1 MISAAKKC
9 VPWLACGLL
18 VVGTAV
24 AGPFGAYY
32 TKIDSGEPF
41 EQVSRTGP
49 WADIVVDLPD
59 LGGTF
64 VFWRASSYLPYWEVD
79 GERWY
84 VDEIVERD
92 GDGDEVM
99 PDRVNTYSRV
109 AIIENTDERVVVH
122 WRYLSTFGAGN
133 PKRDID
139 VANFVD
145 EYFSISPD
153 GSVIR
158 TVKQGTNKIS
168 DWHDPLNISTQRF
181 SLTAAGLVEEE
192 KAGPVSSGSP
202 ERVQGS
208 TIRTASVGAPVKH
221 WRFDEGIGDVTRES
235 VDGSA
240 STIAGHKS
248 YWKKGVS
255 GTALQFDGYN
265 TIVALDPADSPDI
278 ADGLT
283 LEAWIAIG
291 AYPWN
296 WCPIVQQGDDA
307 GYALGIDAHA
317 HVGFKLQVGGGFEE
331 LVSEAQLDRNRWYH
345 VAGAFDKA
353 SGTMALYIDGT
364 LSGSKIVKGGEIQT
378 TDDAVQ
384 IGQGMERRPTE
395 PVRPNTF
402 VDVYS
407 FDGLIDEVK
416 IHNAPL
422 SAAQVTASFEA
433 LEPSEAHRGNP
444 DMEVR
449 TLPAGPSSGA
459 FRSFHTNLQFY
470 ETWDDLQRFGEH
482 PDVVVELDA
491 SPAKFIFWRGTG
503 YIPMMVTENGK
514 WYSNEFNETWD
525 TSGGQGCQEPMS
537 DKEGFTNHVRI
548 IENSPARVV
557 VHWRYPLL
565 DVLRVTAN
573 FDEETGWG
581 DWSDW
586 YYYIYPDGVAAK
598 QMRLWTHGTRNH
610 EWQESM
616 AIFGPNQH
624 PEQIIETRH
633 TLTMANLDGEAVD
646 YDWVD
651 GPPRDVL
658 EPEGKSIQLVN
669 YIAEYDPFT
678 IAEIVGAGVFSGE
691 LTPYAV
697 FPTWNHWPVAQMPS
711 DGRNASF
718 PDRTA
723 HSSLTHFSPVRY
735 REDFGDAPWEERV
748 LLEGMTRNSAADL
761 VPLARSWI
769 RAPELEAEA
778 GVKDLGYEKAERAYQ
793 LLATEP
799 TMSFS
804 VNASEKSPIANLSF
818 VIRNWGSYDEA
829 ELKINGV
836 TENPGPGF
844 RQGIV
849 RNGSGDPTL
858 VLWIEAESTEPMS
871 FEISG
876 AEPAP
881 SNPPTPDPLTWKTEP
896 KALDNAFAIT
906 MEATTASDPD
916 GVEYLFECTT
926 TGSFGSGWQKGPN
939 FVARG
944 LAPNTEYAFRVKARD
959 GRFGETDWS
968 GTVSA
973 TTGDA
978 PPMAANWKM
987 DAGSG
992 TTLTDKS
999 GRYSGRIERA
1009 EWVDGHRGK
1018 GLQFDGD
1025 GVVTI
1030 TNADS
1035 LPATTNY
1042 SWTAWIKTTEGGT
1055 IVARGGEGKDFAPA
1069 GRALF
1074 VADDALVFYAAWAEL
1089 AKAELD
1095 ISVDRWRHV
1104 AVTVGPKDGQDSITL
1119 YVDGE
1124 AVASAPN
1131 EAGAAEEGDGKP
1143 IKIGYCIDGF
1153 PPGGSGFV
1161 GVIDDVRWFKYAI
1174 EADMV
1179 QQIYEGG
1186 L

>member
-9 VPWLACGLL
+9 VPLIACGLL
-18 VVGTAV
+18 VAGTAV

-41 EQVSRTGP
+41 EQFSRTSAH
-49 WADIVVDLPD
+49 ADIVVDLPD

-64 VFWRASSYLPYWEVD
+64 VFWRGSSYLPYWEVG

-84 VDEIVERD
+84 VDEIVDRQGD
-92 GDGDEVM
+92 GDGIM
-99 PDRVNTYSRV
+99 PDRVNTFSRV
-109 AIIENTDERVVVH
+109 AIIKNTPDELVVH
-122 WRYLSTFGAGN
+122 WRYLSKFGAGN
-133 PKRDID
+133 PKRGIE

-145 EYFSISPD
+145 EYFAITPD
-153 GSVIR
+153 GSVTR
-158 TVKQGTNKIS
+158 TVRKGTETIE
-168 DWHDPLNISTQRF
+168 DWNDPLRKTTQRF
-181 SLTAAGLVEEE
+181 SLTADGPVEEE
-192 KAGPVSSGSP
+192 RVEPASSAPPEPLQGHPV
-202 ERVQGS
+202 
-208 TIRTASVGAPVKH
+208 RTASVGTPVKH
-221 WRFDEGIGDVTRES
+221 WRFDEGLGDVTKED
-235 VDGSA
+235 VDGSKSA
-240 STIAGHKS
+240 IAGHKS
-248 YWKKGVS
+248 YWKRGVS

-265 TIVALDPADSPDI
+265 TVVALDPADSPHI

-317 HVGFKLQVGGGFEE
+317 HAGFKLQVGDAFEE
-331 LVSEAQLDRNRWYH
+331 LMSETRLERHRWYH
-345 VAGAFDKA
+345 LAGAYDMTSGMMELYLDGDLIA
-353 SGTMALYIDGT
+353 SKKVGAAQI
-364 LSGSKIVKGGEIQT
+364 ET
-378 TDDAVQ
+378 TGDAVQ
-384 IGQGMERRPTE
+384 IGQGMARRPTE
-395 PVRPNTF
+395 PVRANTF
-402 VDVYS
+402 SDVYS

-416 IHNAPL
+416 IHDAAL
-422 SAAQVTASFEA
+422 SAAQVAASFEA
-433 LEPSEAHRGNP
+433 LEPSQTQRKNP

-449 TLPAGPSSGA
+449 RLPAGPSTGA
-459 FRSFHTNLQFY
+459 FRGYYTNLQFY

-482 PDVVVELDA
+482 PDVVVELDT
-491 SPAKFIFWRGTG
+491 SPAKFVFWRGTG
-503 YIPMMVTENGK
+503 HIPMMVTENGK

-537 DKEGFTNHVRI
+537 DKEAYTNHVRI
-548 IENSPARVV
+548 IESTPARVV
-557 VHWRYPLL
+557 VLWRYPLL

-598 QMRLWTHGTRNH
+598 KMRLWTHGTRNH

-624 PEQIIETRH
+624 PEQIIETKR
-633 TLTMANLDGEAVD
+633 TLTMANLDGETAD

-658 EPEGKSIQLVN
+658 APEGKSIQLVN
-669 YIAEYDPFT
+669 YFAEYDPFT
-678 IAEIVGAGVFSGE
+678 IAEIAGSGVFSGE

-735 REDFGDAPWEERV
+735 REEFGDTPWEERV
-748 LLEGMTRNSAADL
+748 LLEGMTDRTAADL

-769 RAPELEAEA
+769 RAPGLGEAE
-778 GVKDLGYEKAERAYQ
+778 GVVDLGYEKAERAYQ
-793 LLATEP
+793 LLATAP
-799 TMSFS
+799 TMYFT
-804 VNASEKSPIANLSF
+804 VIASEESPIANLSF
-818 VIRNWGSYDEA
+818 VIRNWGSYGEA
-829 ELKINGV
+829 DLKIDGV
-836 TENPGPGF
+836 TQAPGSGF

-858 VLWIEAESTEPMS
+858 ILWIEAASTVPMT

-881 SNPPTPDPLTWKTEP
+881 STPPTPDPLTWKTEP
-896 KALDNAFAIT
+896 QASDNTLALA
-906 MEATTASDPD
+906 MEADAASDPD
-916 GVEYLFECTT
+916 GVEYLFECTNAA
-926 TGSFGSGWQKGPN
+926 SFGSGWQKSPE

-944 LAPNTEYAFRVKARD
+944 LAPGTEYAFRVKARD
-959 GRFGETDWS
+959 GRYGETEWS
-968 GTVSA
+968 RSVTA

-978 PPMAANWKM
+978 PPMAANWEM
-987 DAGSG
+987 DEGSG
-992 TTLTDKS
+992 TTLTNET
-999 GRYSGRIERA
+999 GRYPGRIERA

-1030 TNADS
+1030 TNSDS

-1055 IVARGGEGKDFAPA
+1055 IMARGGEGKDFAPA

-1074 VADDALVFYAAWAEL
+1074 VADNALVFYAAWAAL
-1089 AKAELD
+1089 AKAEMD

-1104 AVTVGPKDGQDSITL
+1104 AVTVGPQAGQDTITL

-1131 EAGAAEEGDGKP
+1131 EAGAADEGNGKP
-1143 IKIGYCIDGF
+1143 IKIGYCIDRF
-1153 PPGGSGFV
+1153 PGGGSGFV

-1174 EADMV
+1174 DADMV